1 MINTLMGNI
10 IHVYVRVSDESQG
23 LIWRILDPRKKLVVL
38 RSKQK
43 QFVLLLKSIS
53 NVKLSNPPV
62 LQYICIAIC

>member
-10 IHVYVRVSDESQG
+10 IHVYVRVTDESQG
-23 LIWRILDPRKKLVVL
+23 LICRILDPRKKLVVL
-38 RSKQK
+38 KSKQK

-53 NVKLSNPPV
+53 NVKLSNPTV